1 LEGDGHASVSF
12 ESGASKLGGAVTG
25 SWDLQGIVRSGRW
38 EDLSGKAFD
47 ALAGDTSGQGKSNH
61 MNTLRGHGT
70 TPLPDGEES
79 WSFKVDYGWNDGA
92 AGSASVDA
100 FANSLLDASPDGTIS
115 VDRDENDGDKATIES
130 DLDGSGRTFLSLR
143 LTQDRIAAGQQVTP
157 VGYGTRVSEYRNED
171 RESLRY
177 SSDDHGSSI
186 AGALA
191 TALPG
196 TPGDASAS
204 ATWDGRGTER
214 LLLTTNEIDYLDATN
229 YDSSGKIESH
239 EGFDDASYTTLM
251 LTQVYEDAGDLEVTL
266 VDDKPVWTGDSEQV
280 LESNVVYQSTETSE
294 IFQYLH
300 TNSPAGQGIETVYE
314 NDSIRTAN
322 FERSRIWGAAFDEL
336 TGETTETETIG
347 GDDEVA
353 IGGHD
358 YYGYEWTYTAKSAL
372 ESALE
377 GIFQNAS
384 SSYPDPPPL
393 TDHPDPDPD
402 LPSTSPGLTG
412 QLLVLNAALRGY
424 QLGVC
429 QGVLN
434 GVNGL
439 TDMWIQGFNSSKN
452 LGLHGLNLQSLPD
465 LYQWDFSR
473 GVITHEAGEEG
484 TWSDTHWWSKFLVA
498 EGVVEL
504 ATGGLGSLA
513 TKIRLAPRGLDT
525 ATDFA
530 RSQNYT
536 RATFQG
542 PWYWRTLK
550 SQSTHIDPRLTGK
563 ARIAVEAH
571 EQIHRIS
578 NRHLPSF
585 AWFKSQG
592 GRRGLKGFLGN
603 NASFYE
609 EIAAYGQEF
618 WIRGQLDDVLKY
630 AWRSTNKWDN
640 IVGPGA
646 SALARRHILSG
657 LPIVGTGVGA
667 AGYSIYLIWN
677 YHPWFN
683 DGGGQ

>member
-1 LEGDGHASVSF
+1 
-12 ESGASKLGGAVTG
+12 
-25 SWDLQGIVRSGRW
+25 
-38 EDLSGKAFD
+38 
-47 ALAGDTSGQGKSNH
+47 

-70 TPLPDGEES
+70 TPLSDGEES

-115 VDRDENDGDKATIES
+115 VDSDDDKATIES

-513 TKIRLAPRGLDT
+513 TKIRLAPRGT
-525 ATDFA
+525 
-530 RSQNYT
+530 S
-536 RATFQG
+536 G
-542 PWYWRTLK
+542 
-550 SQSTHIDPRLTGK
+550 TGTSHVLSK
-563 ARIAVEAH
+563 LYDD
-571 EQIHRIS
+571 
-578 NRHLPSF
+578 LPS
-585 AWFKSQG
+585 
-592 GRRGLKGFLGN
+592 
-603 NASFYE
+603 
-609 EIAAYGQEF
+609 
-618 WIRGQLDDVLKY
+618 
-630 AWRSTNKWDN
+630 
-640 IVGPGA
+640 
-646 SALARRHILSG
+646 
-657 LPIVGTGVGA
+657 GTGVGGVTRSTLQGTPEPWRLFKPSYKVEIHMP
-667 AGYSIYLIWN
+667 AGLRATDPKRYARNLSHETRHALDFLDHPEFAYYATSSRAPGAGLAHFVFEARGYLQSPGLRALVDPRIPGPMASVRSYALGGVPQMRHQLVYRDLLIGGSIIGYGSGL
-677 YHPWFN
+677 YF
-683 DGGGQ
+683 GGAYDSSTYVLLFED